1 MSDLTTEEIVKLYN
15 PQNAAGLKPEQ
26 IEEMRTL
33 TFDQIKALAKEYPNR
48 TSRAYLYIVDTKSKI
63 PIEKQLPSLST
74 WENLYNLIAKHN
86 LKFVATGFRG
96 QVKQTVRSSNV
107 RPRRS
112 VVVDLSDAEL
122 MDLPGFTLPRKNGGV
137 EVIEPEVVQ
146 VKKVMKKETLENIE
160 KAVTTQPVKRG
171 RPKKS

>member
-1 MSDLTTEEIVKLYN
+1 MTDFLKIYKPENAAALTPEQIEGIRNLTTEEIK
-15 PQNAAGLKPEQ
+15 Q
-26 IEEMRTL
+26 
-33 TFDQIKALAKEYPNR
+33 LAKAYPNER
-48 TSRAYLYIVDTKSKI
+48 YPRAYLLIIDTKSKI

-74 WENLYNLIAKHN
+74 WENLYNLITKNN
-86 LKFVATGFRG
+86 LKFVAVGFRG

-112 VVVDLSDAEL
+112 EVVDLSDAEL

-146 VKKVMKKETLENIE
+146 VAK
-160 KAVTTQPVKRG
+160 VKRG

>member
-1 MSDLTTEEIVKLYN
+1 MSELTTEQIVKLYN
-15 PQNAAGLKPEQ
+15 PQTSSALTPEQ

-48 TSRAYLYIVDTKSKI
+48 SSRAYLLIIDTKSKI

-74 WENLYNLIAKHN
+74 WENLYNLISKHN
-86 LKFVATGFRG
+86 LKFVAVGFRG

-112 VVVDLSDAEL
+112 EVVDLSDAEL

-146 VKKVMKKETLENIE
+146 VAK
-160 KAVTTQPVKRG
+160 VKRG